1 MIDYATL
8 DSAIGHNWYDLDPD
22 LQARVRRDCP
32 PEDLEWADAKLREF
46 GGLVGER
53 VAPNS
58 EVVDAHPP
66 ELRRYDRWAEEVN
79 EVVHD
84 PAAVD
89 SKRALWASGYV
100 GGFARDEADRGR
112 PAPGVMLAATSYL
125 LSQADTG
132 LVCSL
137 A

>member
-1 MIDYATL
+1 MIDYASL

-32 PEDLEWADAKLREF
+32 PEDLDWADAKLREF

-79 EVVHD
+79 EIVHH
-84 PAAVD
+84 PAA
-89 SKRALWASGYV
+89 RRLEAGAV
-100 GGFARDEADRGR
+100 GERVRRRLRPRRGAIGAAPR
-112 PAPGVMLAATSYL
+112 PA
-125 LSQADTG
+125 
-132 LVCSL
+132 
-137 A
+137 